1 MKRSVY
7 VANLIVTVVV
17 LVGSII
23 LYAVGQGDSSAS
35 RQLQAA
41 GAYSSVVSL
50 YALGALIGIIFFYRS
65 KLRVRRGA
73 LIACRAVSVLFL
85 LTAVLAIVPYLLP
98 NGPEG
103 VTLPAILLWWLF
115 SIPVLVVALGFVYA
129 LSWAGVRDGVDGAR
143 GSADERGA
151 EKPGEHGAGK
161 KGDARPARRR

>member
-7 VANLIVTVVV
+7 LVNLIVIAVV

-23 LYAVGQGDSSAS
+23 LYAVGQGDSTAS
-35 RQLQAA
+35 PQLQAA

-65 KLRVRRGA
+65 KLRVWRGV

-85 LTAVLAIVPYLLP
+85 LTAALAIVPYLLP
-98 NGPEG
+98 EGPGG

-129 LSWAGVRDGVDGAR
+129 LSWAGVKDDADDPQESGDGQG
-143 GSADERGA
+143 G
-151 EKPGEHGAGK
+151 EKD
-161 KGDARPARRR
+161 DARSSSRR